1 MVFVS
6 HLLLPILLNPP
17 FPKKRK
23 ITKTPLQSAEVL
35 IGVISVILML
45 TERLEMRRAKDLVE
59 AGVAFW
65 VCVLDG
71 EHGRGEPLAH
81 GVRAVGGVRQGGT
94 GGNG

>member
-1 MVFVS
+1 
-6 HLLLPILLNPP
+6 
-17 FPKKRK
+17 
-23 ITKTPLQSAEVL
+23 
-35 IGVISVILML
+35 ML